1 MAVVKVMCHV
11 CGDITIWTDGTPDN
25 DHILKTASTPD
36 KYKCQSCD
44 NFTDCGMQEP
54 FNIE

>member
-1 MAVVKVMCHV
+1 MAIVKVTCRV
-11 CGDITIWTDGTPDN
+11 CGDSTMFTDGIADN

-36 KYKCQSCD
+36 KYLCQSCA

>member
-1 MAVVKVMCHV
+1 MCHV

-36 KYKCQSCD
+36 KYRCQSCD
-44 NFTDCGMQEP
+44 NFTDSGMQEP
-54 FNIE
+54 FEIS